1 MTIRHTCVSVSMLTV
16 LLFTGGM
23 VLAEEPTRATDPTK
37 GKKPGTAAER
47 SPNQGQ
53 ETPGKKGKDSLGR
66 SSGEPTNPGIGT
78 ANGSDSGAGAGS
90 GGRGDTANSPGGTSS
105 GAESG
110 AGTASP
116 GGGK

>member
-1 MTIRHTCVSVSMLTV
+1 M
-16 LLFTGGM
+16 
-23 VLAEEPTRATDPTK
+23 LAEESTHATDPTK
-37 GKKPGTAAER
+37 GKKPRTAAER
-47 SPNQGQ
+47 SLSQGQ

-66 SSGEPTNPGIGT
+66 ASGEPTNPGIGT
-78 ANGSDSGAGAGS
+78 AKGSDSGAGAWS
-90 GGRGDTANSPGGTSS
+90 GGRGDTTNSPGGTSS